1 MALLRKSIKETVWDY
16 LVLFLGTIIYCIA
29 WESFLIPNDIA
40 SGGLT
45 GACTII
51 QIATGGAIPVSTSF
65 FVLNTLLLLIAFLV
79 LGKGFGI
86 RSVFCILLSS
96 LIFKVMPS
104 FEWLKCVE
112 GQFLYLG
119 NKFVVALIGGLLESV
134 GVGIILS
141 RDGSTGGSD
150 IVAMMLNKFW
160 PISPGKFYLFSDLFI
175 IATILLVPG
184 RTFQD
189 MVFGYVAMITFS
201 FMVDFVLLGRKS
213 TAQVLIFS
221 EKYTEI
227 ADYIINVLDRGVTAI
242 NCIGWYTQKDRKVLL
257 IIIRK
262 YQIHDMTKVIKQID
276 PNAFMSVAPASSVF
290 GEGFEEIKTG
300 MSDLKNVVPG
310 VKQGESRG

>member
-1 MALLRKSIKETVWDY
+1 MALLKKSLKETIWDY
-16 LVLFLGTIIYCIA
+16 IVLVFGTIIYCIA

-51 QIATGGAIPVSTSF
+51 QIATGGTIPVSSSF
-65 FVLNTLLLLIAFLV
+65 FVLNSLLLLIAFLIM
-79 LGKGFGI
+79 GKGFGI
-86 RSVFCILLSS
+86 RSVFCIFLSS
-96 LIFKVMPS
+96 LIFKIMPS
-104 FEWLKCVE
+104 MEWIHCAP
-112 GQFLYLG
+112 GQFLYLDS
-119 NKFVVALIGGLLESV
+119 KFLIALIGGLLESV

-141 RDGSTGGSD
+141 REGSTGGSD
-150 IVAMMLNKFW
+150 IVAMILNKFW
-160 PISPGKFYLFSDLFI
+160 PISPGKFFLYSDLFI

-213 TAQVLIFS
+213 TVQLLVFS
-221 EKYTEI
+221 DKYSEI
-227 ADYIINVLDRGVTAI
+227 ADYIIHDLDRGVTAI
-242 NCIGWYTQKDRKVLL
+242 NCVGWYTQQDRKVLL

-262 YQIHDMTKVIKQID
+262 YQIHDLTKAVKQID
-276 PNAFMSVAPASSVF
+276 PKAFISVSPASSVF

-300 MSDLKNVVPG
+300 MDDLKKAVPG
-310 VKQGESRG
+310 VKQNEQKL